1 MQLRI
6 QKWPEPGDPTPGEEF
21 SYFVDWCND
30 RGAAV
35 GPVWLTDTL
44 PSELT
49 LLAWYPRDRENF
61 WLQESFSPQ
70 ELVLRAPGLPG
81 DFIDN
86 TAVISSPSD
95 LETDD
100 NQAIWEGWINEPHV
114 NIGVNKY
121 WNWGQLVAGGQI
133 SYGIRLYN
141 DGNTPV
147 NSTIRLT
154 DTLPAHTSFDSAWR
168 HDDQGSIPWIPV
180 EITADYVVWEI
191 NGLQN
196 GFNHDWEVILNIDN
210 AAPSGADLVNTASVT
225 LLPDEDNDEDN
236 ESIWLETL
244 NPPGPNLRVRK
255 HGEWDGHDPN
265 SRHANYWIS
274 LENIGN
280 TRVDGVMISD
290 NYPADMTMD
299 EGFDTEWWRL
309 TDFQHDPGNQQFTAV
324 YDYLYPGE
332 TTWFNFG
339 AQIPGSNPLP
349 PDQTYVNSVEV
360 TAVPDE
366 TNTADNLDTAVL
378 HSCMTP
384 LEVTDLTLHIDG
396 EDVVFNW
403 SDIGADYY
411 QIWWSDTN
419 PYVEADPQC
428 EPGIDSCEY
437 TDGPDNHRRVGGA
450 SDPNANG
457 YYRLIARNHC
467 GIDNATDYTVGLFR
481 FAIQAG
487 D

>member
-1 MQLRI
+1 MKIMTRI
-6 QKWPEPGDPTPGEEF
+6 MKASGVKRSIRPAPICVCANMANGM
-21 SYFVDWCND
+21 VMI
-30 RGAAV
+30 
-35 GPVWLTDTL
+35 LI
-44 PSELT
+44 
-49 LLAWYPRDRENF
+49 
-61 WLQESFSPQ
+61 
-70 ELVLRAPGLPG
+70 RAM
-81 DFIDN
+81 
-86 TAVISSPSD
+86 
-95 LETDD
+95 
-100 NQAIWEGWINEPHV
+100 
-114 NIGVNKY
+114 
-121 WNWGQLVAGGQI
+121 
-133 SYGIRLYN
+133 R
-141 DGNTPV
+141 
-147 NSTIRLT
+147 
-154 DTLPAHTSFDSAWR
+154 
-168 HDDQGSIPWIPV
+168 
-180 EITADYVVWEI
+180 
-191 NGLQN
+191 
-196 GFNHDWEVILNIDN
+196 
-210 AAPSGADLVNTASVT
+210 
-225 LLPDEDNDEDN
+225 
-236 ESIWLETL
+236 
-244 NPPGPNLRVRK
+244 
-255 HGEWDGHDPN
+255 
-265 SRHANYWIS
+265 NYWIS

-280 TRVDGVMISD
+280 TRVDDVIISD
-290 NYPADMTMD
+290 NYPVEMTMD

-309 TDFQHDPGNQQFTAV
+309 TDFQHDAGNQQFTAV

-339 AQIPGSNPLP
+339 AQIPGGDPLP

-366 TNTADNLDTAVL
+366 TNTADNVDTAVL

-437 TDGPDNHRRVGGA
+437 TDSPDNHRRVGGA

-487 D
+487 DSFRKVEIFENGGFSCGKRPFLSPKNSPKHPQPLEPRYAIQTYVYYSIKRLCDIRQCRIIHCMVFIETSVFTKFITKYLSDDEYLGLQNFLLKYPDAGKSYSWYRWRPKMYAGLFRVKVSVVVYRVIYYFTAS